1 MKTIYFLLVVI
12 GAIFCTSC
20 NKENG
25 EESISPSKCLLSV
38 TTDLNEM
45 VSRAAMPANTQMGIF
60 VTSGNLGS
68 VYDNTSTNNNVK
80 AVLSGSGWT
89 LTPAVYLSANNA
101 TLYAYTPYNSSV
113 TNGTS
118 IPVAVG
124 TGKADYCYGKSSGT
138 INAKT
143 PSATINMNHAL
154 TKVRFKLSKT
164 ATYTGAGKLTEIA
177 VNGSTNNTVCAS
189 GTMNISTGVITST
202 VSSSHVIT
210 QTNASGLYTITTS
223 APSDASAATL
233 DMALIPANFQE
244 KEINVA
250 FTIDSKIF
258 NFSVPAGSWESGKI
272 NTYTLSL
279 GGAGLTMANANV
291 IVEDWTNGITAS
303 GELK

>member
-20 NKENG
+20 NKENN
-25 EESISPSKCLLSV
+25 EEITPSKSLLSV

-45 VSRAAMPANTQMGIF
+45 VSRAAMPANTQMGLF
-60 VTSGNLGS
+60 VTSGSLGS
-68 VYDNTSTNNNVK
+68 VYDNTSSNNNVK

-101 TLYAYTPYNSSV
+101 TLYAYTPYSSSV

-124 TGKADYCYGKSSGT
+124 TGKADDCYGKSSGT

-164 ATYTGAGKLTEIA
+164 ATYTGIGKLTEIA
-177 VNGSTNNTVCAS
+177 INGSTNNTVCAS
-189 GTMNISTGVITST
+189 GTLNVSTGVLTPT

-223 APSDASAATL
+223 APTDASAAAL

-244 KEINVA
+244 KEISMS
-250 FTIDSKIF
+250 FTIDGKIF
-258 NFSVPAGSWESGKI
+258 NFSIPAGSWESGKI

-279 GGAGLTMANANV
+279 GGAGLTMASANV
-291 IVEDWTNGITAS
+291 SVEDWTNGITAS

>member
-68 VYDNTSTNNNVK
+68 VYDNTRTNNNVK
-80 AVLSGSGWT
+80 AVLSGGGWT

-291 IVEDWTNGITAS
+291 IVEDWMNGITAS

>member
-1 MKTIYFLLVVI
+1 MKTFYFLLVVI

-20 NKENG
+20 NKENN
-25 EESISPSKCLLSV
+25 EEITPSKSLLSV

-45 VSRAAMPANTQMGIF
+45 VSRAAMPANTQMGLF
-60 VTSGNLGS
+60 VTSGSLGS
-68 VYDNTSTNNNVK
+68 VYDNTSSNNNVK

-101 TLYAYTPYNSSV
+101 TLYAYTPYSSSV

-143 PSATINMNHAL
+143 PSATIDMNHAL

-164 ATYTGAGKLTEIA
+164 ATYTGIGKLTEIA
-177 VNGSTNNTVCAS
+177 INGSTNNTVCAS
-189 GTMNISTGVITST
+189 GTLNVSTGVLTPT

-223 APSDASAATL
+223 APTDAATL

-250 FTIDSKIF
+250 FTIDGKIF

-272 NTYTLSL
+272 NTDTLSL
-279 GGAGLTMANANV
+279 GGAGLTMASANV
-291 IVEDWTNGITAS
+291 SVEDWTNGITAS

>member
-80 AVLSGSGWT
+80 AVLSGGGWT

-164 ATYTGAGKLTEIA
+164 ATYTGSGKLTEIA

>member
-20 NKENG
+20 NKENN
-25 EESISPSKCLLSV
+25 EEITPSKSLLSV

-45 VSRAAMPANTQMGIF
+45 VSRAAMPANTQMGLF
-60 VTSGNLGS
+60 VTSGSLGS
-68 VYDNTSTNNNVK
+68 VYDNTSSNNNVK

-89 LTPAVYLSANNA
+89 LTPAGYLSANNA
-101 TLYAYTPYNSSV
+101 PLYAYTPYSSSV

-164 ATYTGAGKLTEIA
+164 ATYTGIGKLTEIA
-177 VNGSTNNTVCAS
+177 INGSTNNTVCAS
-189 GTMNISTGVITST
+189 GTLNVSTGVLTPT

-223 APSDASAATL
+223 APTDASAAAL

-244 KEINVA
+244 KEISMS
-250 FTIDSKIF
+250 FTIDGKIF
-258 NFSVPAGSWESGKI
+258 NFSIPAGSWESGKI

-279 GGAGLTMANANV
+279 GGAGLTMASANV
-291 IVEDWTNGITAS
+291 SVEDWTNGITAS

>member
-80 AVLSGSGWT
+80 AVLSGGGWT

-291 IVEDWTNGITAS
+291 IVEDWMNGITAS

>member
-25 EESISPSKCLLSV
+25 EEIISPSKSLLSV
-38 TTDLNEM
+38 TTNLNEM
-45 VSRAAMPANTQMGIF
+45 LSRAAMPTNTQMGLFI
-60 VTSGNLGS
+60 TTGSIGN

-80 AVLSGSGWT
+80 ATLSGSGWT
-89 LTPAVYLSANNA
+89 LAPAVYLSANNA
-101 TLYAYTPYNSSV
+101 ILYAYTPYSSSV

-143 PSATINMNHAL
+143 PSATIDMNHAL

-164 ATYTGAGKLTEIA
+164 ATYTGIGKLTEIA
-177 VNGSTNNTVCAS
+177 INGSTNNTVCAS
-189 GTMNISTGVITST
+189 GTLNVSTGVLTPT

-223 APSDASAATL
+223 APTDASAAAL

-244 KEINVA
+244 KEISMS
-250 FTIDSKIF
+250 FTIDGKIF
-258 NFSVPAGSWESGKI
+258 NFSIPAGSWESGKI

-279 GGAGLTMANANV
+279 GGAGLTMASANV
-291 IVEDWTNGITAS
+291 SVEDWTNGITAS

>member
-80 AVLSGSGWT
+80 AVLSGGGWT

-279 GGAGLTMANANV
+279 GAGLTMANANV
-291 IVEDWTNGITAS
+291 IVEDWMNGITAS

>member
-1 MKTIYFLLVVI
+1 MKTFYFLLVVI

-20 NKENG
+20 NKENN
-25 EESISPSKCLLSV
+25 EEITPSKSLLSV

-45 VSRAAMPANTQMGIF
+45 VSRAAMPANTQMGLF
-60 VTSGNLGS
+60 VTSGSLGS
-68 VYDNTSTNNNVK
+68 VYDNTSSNNNVK

-101 TLYAYTPYNSSV
+101 TLYAYTPYSSSV

-143 PSATINMNHAL
+143 PSATIDMNHAL

-164 ATYTGAGKLTEIA
+164 ATYTGIGKLTEIA
-177 VNGSTNNTVCAS
+177 INGSTNNTVCAS
-189 GTMNISTGVITST
+189 GTLNVSTGVLTPT

-223 APSDASAATL
+223 APTDAATL

-250 FTIDSKIF
+250 FTIDGKIF

-279 GGAGLTMANANV
+279 GGAGLTMASANV
-291 IVEDWTNGITAS
+291 SVEDWTNGITAS

>member
-12 GAIFCTSC
+12 GAIICTSC

-25 EESISPSKCLLSV
+25 EEITPSKSLLSV

-45 VSRAAMPANTQMGIF
+45 VSRAAMPASTQMGLF
-60 VTSGNLGS
+60 VSSGNLGS
-68 VYDNTSTNNNVK
+68 VYDNTSSNNNVK
-80 AVLSGSGWT
+80 ATLSGSGWT

-101 TLYAYTPYNSSV
+101 TLYAYTPYSSSV
-113 TNGTS
+113 TNGTNVS
-118 IPVAVG
+118 VAVG

-164 ATYTGAGKLTEIA
+164 ATYTGIGKLTEIA
-177 VNGSTNNTVCAS
+177 INGSTNNTVCAS
-189 GTMNISTGVITST
+189 GTLNVSTGVITAT

-223 APSDASAATL
+223 APTDASAATL

-250 FTIDSKIF
+250 FTIDGKIF

-279 GGAGLTMANANV
+279 GGAGLTMASASV

>member
-138 INAKT
+138 INANT

>member
-20 NKENG
+20 NKESG
-25 EESISPSKCLLSV
+25 EEIISPSKSLLSV

-45 VSRAAMPANTQMGIF
+45 VSRAAMPANTQMGLF
-60 VTSGNLGS
+60 VTSGSLGS
-68 VYDNTSTNNNVK
+68 VYDNTSSNNNVK

-101 TLYAYTPYNSSV
+101 TLYAYTPYASSV
-113 TNGTS
+113 TSGTS
-118 IPVAVG
+118 VPVAVG

-164 ATYTGAGKLTEIA
+164 ATYTGIGKLTEIA
-177 VNGSTNNTVCAS
+177 INGSTNNTVCAS
-189 GTMNISTGVITST
+189 GTLNVSTGVITAT

-223 APSDASAATL
+223 APTDASAATL

-250 FTIDSKIF
+250 FTIDGKIF

-279 GGAGLTMANANV
+279 GGAGLTMASASV